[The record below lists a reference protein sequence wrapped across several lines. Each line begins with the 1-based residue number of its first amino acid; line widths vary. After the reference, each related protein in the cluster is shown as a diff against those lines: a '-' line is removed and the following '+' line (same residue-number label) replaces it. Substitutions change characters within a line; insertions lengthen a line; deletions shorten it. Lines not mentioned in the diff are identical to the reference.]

1 MTRYTLLS
9 TMFSGISAN
18 RGQRV
23 VQTLAAFFAACALSL
38 ALATT
43 APAAWTPVDPVDG
56 SFDWVGGFVA
66 EIDTTGAAQDIWV
79 GEGDSAT
86 IERFTADGQSLIDS
100 YDIDYTSPAGEIDGI
115 NGLAVDDAGETL
127 YAVDQG
133 NHRVVGFDILGESLS
148 AVSQAPGGTPTECPG
163 IDCPVNS
170 TSPGQFSYPYAIAV
184 HAGEVFVLDEQLRI
198 QVFDAELAYLRTISN
213 PDWFSGGEDSDGR
226 EPQFFTINP
235 ANGNLLVAISDD
247 HGIEEY
253 SPAGELLRVIPS
265 PTSWPFALAID
276 YPNNVLYVVGESDE
290 VLTIDYLSGQQ
301 LGVAADL
308 SESGRW
314 ILSLSIQPEERI
326 LLVAYGEGGG
336 DDEEE
341 ESSYSSGIERYAYDA
356 APTCASASAATQASA
371 PVAVSLNCSDTS
383 PAPQITYEIAA
394 PPTGGTISDFNPATG
409 TLTYSP
415 SAGFAGTDTFA
426 FRSRSLT
433 GVSQLYTA
441 TISVVAIDQVPVIR
455 QTANLSRS
463 SGDIYVKLPGTDT
476 WVRLEK
482 NALVPVGTIID
493 AVDGYCVLTFANA
506 DGSLYSAT
514 FWGGVFQILQGSGDQ
529 PEAILELRDDEF
541 PESPSQAAAASAASA
556 MSKGRT
562 ATAAR
567 SSAKKSKKKSR
578 TSAKRKNKKGKKKN
592 KLWGKGKGKFRI
604 RGNGSSASVRGTRW
618 GVTNYENG
626 TVTRVTE
633 GVVVVRDFYRRK
645 SIRLRRGKSYFA
657 DKNWRKAKKTVRRV
671 KPRFTG

>member
-1 MTRYTLLS
+1 
-9 TMFSGISAN
+9 MFSGISAN
-18 RGQRV
+18 LGPRV
-23 VQTLAAFFAACALSL
+23 VQTLAAFFTLCALSL

-66 EIDTTGAAQDIWV
+66 EVDATGDAQDIWV

-100 YDIDYTSPAGEIDGI
+100 YDIDYTSPAGEIEGI

-226 EPQFFTINP
+226 VPQTFTINP

-276 YPNNVLYVVGESDE
+276 NSNNVLYVVGDSDE

-314 ILSLSIQPEERI
+314 ILSMSIQPEERI
-326 LLVAYGEGGG
+326 LLVAYGEGGE
-336 DDEEE
+336 DEEE

-356 APTCASASAATQASA
+356 APSCASASAATQAST

-383 PAPQITYEIAA
+383 PAPQITYEVAA
-394 PPTGGTISDFNPATG
+394 QPSGGTISGFNSATG

-415 SAGFAGTDTFA
+415 TAGFVGTDSFA
-426 FRSRSLT
+426 FRARSLT
-433 GVSQLYTA
+433 GVSQLYTT
-441 TISVVAIDQVPVIR
+441 TISVVAVDQVPVIR
-455 QTANLSRS
+455 QTANLARS

-493 AVDGYCVLTFANA
+493 AADGYCVLTFANA

-514 FWGGVFQILQGSGDQ
+514 FWGGVFQILQGNGDQ
-529 PEAILELRDDEF
+529 PEAVLKLRDDEF
-541 PESPSQAAAASAASA
+541 PESPSQASASASVARSTARAAS
-556 MSKGRT
+556 T
-562 ATAAR
+562 ARAT
-567 SSAKKSKKKSR
+567 AKKSKKTTR
-578 TSAKRKNKKGKKKN
+578 TSARRKKGKKKN

-604 RGNGSSASVRGTRW
+604 SGNGSSASVRGTRW

-633 GVVVVRDFYRRK
+633 GVVVVRDFYRKK